1 MKTLQ
6 PRKKGNSDLQTKTIY
21 LIIFLYPQMADAL
34 LPAPASVTS
43 QECDCKWVRRAM
55 GGSVLHLDIPRD
67 AVSFDCNIKSARGHT
82 SIHMTP
88 WGSRS
93 HYKRWSEESYPPRDR
108 TRHLIENFRAAERR
122 TRAIL
127 HNRRIS
133 LHQVARAG
141 RMHPARHRD
150 APLGGATYTTYQPYY
165 EARDGAAHRNYK
177 RTALPPPEGMCG
189 ENDMGQGNLATR
201 PLDPQMEGALPL
213 EEGRAPTVADLGPH
227 SPSSMSSSLMPY
239 GMGEDSW
246 SGEDQEQQDQTLD
259 QEEAEEE
266 GNLPVE
272 EATSKL
278 RMGLQV
284 GPAMYQPASPK
295 YMRAEEEEE
304 EEEDVEA
311 PYLAPRDIT
320 KAKSYPEDDLLSISS
335 GSLPDL
341 IDLKEEEPLCQPP
354 TSARS
359 GSVICPTTLAL
370 NKVTAATPTE
380 ELTSSPLSLEK
391 PEGEYTP
398 KATQE
403 RPMAKEDIPEE
414 SIIHIDDDSE
424 PSPLAKL
431 EAQVDRLL
439 MPPPVDNTLIAA
451 GTLLDL
457 SQGLPKYI
465 GASIPQQH
473 SPEKK
478 RNGVADKK
486 LQDRRKTKRSLKLK
500 VQTVAKMHTGPRDV
514 VHTQEFVR
522 LAGAVAPL
530 PRLVAE
536 ETNSNPPQPETP
548 APPLPA
554 ENKEQ

>member
-1 MKTLQ
+1 M
-6 PRKKGNSDLQTKTIY
+6 
-21 LIIFLYPQMADAL
+21 FLYPQMADAL

-55 GGSVLHLDIPRD
+55 GGSVLRLDIPRD

-133 LHQVARAG
+133 LHQVARTG
-141 RMHPARHRD
+141 RTRFAKHRD
-150 APLGGATYTTYQPYY
+150 TSLRGTTYTTYQPYY
-165 EARDGAAHRNYK
+165 EDGDGAAYRKDK
-177 RTALPPPEGMCG
+177 RTALPPPEGMCE

-201 PLDPQMEGALPL
+201 SLDPQMGGALPL
-213 EEGRAPTVADLGPH
+213 DEGRAPTVADLGPH
-227 SPSSMSSSLMPY
+227 SPDSISSSLMPY
-239 GMGEDSW
+239 GMGEDNW
-246 SGEDQEQQDQTLD
+246 SGENQEQQDQTLD

-278 RMGLQV
+278 RMGLHV

-295 YMRAEEEEE
+295 YIRAEEEEE

-320 KAKSYPEDDLLSISS
+320 EDKSYPEDDLLSISS

-341 IDLKEEEPLCQPP
+341 IDLKEEEPLCHPP
-354 TSARS
+354 TSERS
-359 GSVICPTTLAL
+359 GSAIRPTTLAL
-370 NKVTAATPTE
+370 NRVTTAAPTE
-380 ELTSSPLSLEK
+380 ELISSPLSLEK
-391 PEGEYTP
+391 PEGEYTS

-403 RPMAKEDIPEE
+403 RPVTKEDIPEE

-457 SQGLPKYI
+457 SQGPPKHI
-465 GASIPQQH
+465 GASIPQQY

-478 RNGVADKK
+478 RNGAAGKR
-486 LQDRRKTKRSLKLK
+486 LQDRRKTKKSLKLK
-500 VQTVAKMHTGPRDV
+500 VQTVAKMHTGPRGV
-514 VHTQEFVR
+514 FRSQEFIR

-548 APPLPA
+548 ALPLPA
-554 ENKEQ
+554 NNKEQQKQ

>member
-1 MKTLQ
+1 
-6 PRKKGNSDLQTKTIY
+6 
-21 LIIFLYPQMADAL
+21 MADAL
-34 LPAPASVTS
+34 LPAPASITS

-55 GGSVLHLDIPRD
+55 GGSVLRLDIPRD

-127 HNRRIS
+127 HTRRIS
-133 LHQVARAG
+133 LHQAARAG
-141 RMHPARHRD
+141 RMRPTKHRD
-150 APLGGATYTTYQPYY
+150 TPLRGAIYTTLQPYH
-165 EARDGAAHRNYK
+165 EARNGAAHRNYR
-177 RTALPPPEGMCG
+177 RTALPPPEGMCE

-201 PLDPQMEGALPL
+201 PLDPQMGGALPL
-213 EEGRAPTVADLGPH
+213 DEGRAPTVADLGPH
-227 SPSSMSSSLMPY
+227 SPGSISSSLMPY
-239 GMGEDSW
+239 GLGEDSW
-246 SGEDQEQQDQTLD
+246 SGEEQEPQDQTLD
-259 QEEAEEE
+259 QGEAEKK

-278 RMGLQV
+278 RMGLHV
-284 GPAMYQPASPK
+284 GPDKYQPASPR
-295 YMRAEEEEE
+295 YIRAEEEEE
-304 EEEDVEA
+304 EEDEEDIEA
-311 PYLAPRDIT
+311 PYLAPKDIT
-320 KAKSYPEDDLLSISS
+320 KSKSYFEDDLLSISS
-335 GSLPDL
+335 GFLPDL
-341 IDLKEEEPLCQPP
+341 IDLKEEEPLCHPP
-354 TSARS
+354 TPERPGSAIR
-359 GSVICPTTLAL
+359 PTTLAL
-370 NKVTAATPTE
+370 NRVTTAAPTE
-380 ELTSSPLSLEK
+380 ELISSPLSLEK
-391 PEGEYTP
+391 PEGEYTS

-403 RPMAKEDIPEE
+403 RPVTKEDIPEE

-451 GTLLDL
+451 RTLLDL
-457 SQGLPKYI
+457 SQGPPKHI

-478 RNGVADKK
+478 RNGAAGKR
-486 LQDRRKTKRSLKLK
+486 LQDRRKTKEPLKLK
-500 VQTVAKMHTGPRDV
+500 VQTVAKMHTGPRGV
-514 VHTQEFVR
+514 FCSQEFVR

-548 APPLPA
+548 ALLLPA
-554 ENKEQ
+554 KNKEQQKQ